1 MSSSD
6 IQSALI
12 EAAAADA
19 DGVCASQ
26 TPGGAGNLTI
36 NGALASG
43 GTVTFD
49 EPRQVTIAG
58 TGNEAGKTFT
68 ITGTDE
74 TGAAASEAIAG
85 PNNSTVTT
93 TTYFA
98 TVTQVAVDAGTAA
111 AVTVGSSANIAG
123 VIFKGSL
130 RLRGMYVVNGANSGI
145 VTFREGSAAGD
156 VRMQYR
162 TSGAADSTEFPSI
175 PDYGI
180 LHDGGAYVLFDQ
192 ATMVSMT
199 VFYS

>member
-43 GTVTFD
+43 GEVEFD
-49 EPRQVTIAG
+49 APRQVTITG
-58 TGNEAGKTFT
+58 TGNEVGKTFT

-98 TVTQVAVDAGTAA
+98 TVTQIAVDAATAA
-111 AVTVGSSANIAG
+111 AITVGSSANVAG
-123 VIFKGSL
+123 VIFRGPI
-130 RLRGMYVVNGANSGI
+130 RLRGMYVVNGGTSGI
-145 VTFREGSAAGD
+145 VTFREGSAAGNI
-156 VRMQYR
+156 RMQYR
-162 TSGAADSTEFPSI
+162 TSGTAASTEFPSI

-192 ATMVSMT
+192 ATMASMT

>member
-43 GTVTFD
+43 GEVEFD
-49 EPRQVTIAG
+49 APRQVTITG
-58 TGNEAGKTFT
+58 TGNEVGKTFT

-98 TVTQVAVDAGTAA
+98 TVTQIAVDAATAA
-111 AVTVGSSANIAG
+111 AITVGSSANVAG
-123 VIFKGSL
+123 VIFRGPI
-130 RLRGMYVVNGANSGI
+130 RLRGMYVVNGGTSGI

-162 TSGAADSTEFPSI
+162 TSGTAASTEFPSI

-192 ATMVSMT
+192 ATMASMT

>member
-111 AVTVGSSANIAG
+111 AVTVGSSSNIAG

-156 VRMQYR
+156 IRMQYR
-162 TSGAADSTEFPSI
+162 TSGTAASTEFPSI

-192 ATMVSMT
+192 ATMASMT

>member
-19 DGVCASQ
+19 DGVCQSQ

-36 NGALASG
+36 NGALADG
-43 GTVTFD
+43 GAVTFD
-49 EPRQVTIAG
+49 EPRQVTITG

-192 ATMVSMT
+192 ATMASMT

>member
-43 GTVTFD
+43 GEVEFD
-49 EPRQVTIAG
+49 APRQVTITG

-98 TVTQVAVDAGTAA
+98 TVTQIAVDAATAA
-111 AVTVGSSANIAG
+111 AITVGSSANVAG
-123 VIFKGSL
+123 VIFRGPI
-130 RLRGMYVVNGANSGI
+130 RLRGMYVVNGGTSGI
-145 VTFREGSAAGD
+145 VTFREGSAAGNI
-156 VRMQYR
+156 RMQYR
-162 TSGAADSTEFPSI
+162 TSGTAASTEFPSI

-192 ATMVSMT
+192 ATMASMT